1 MTVSSPCADK
11 KQVCIERRRSNENR
25 HHGCRWGWRVLRMNE
40 LESMVGVIVGLG
52 ENHGVPTP
60 VMAFAYAMLKPGLL
74 KAKAS

>member
-1 MTVSSPCADK
+1 
-11 KQVCIERRRSNENR
+11 
-25 HHGCRWGWRVLRMNE
+25 MNE